1 MAFRQ
6 YADTLSAALGYVS
19 PAEYPQIWTTLSSFF
34 LGRWAQ
40 AVVLA
45 S

>member
-6 YADTLSAALGYVS
+6 YADALSAALGYVS
-19 PAEYPQIWTTLSSFF
+19 PAEYPQIRTTLSSFY
-34 LGRWAQ
+34 LRRWAQ
-40 AVVLA
+40 AVDMA